1 MAGPDL
7 KSYSI
12 LRAFKMPAADN
23 NPSVPI
29 AAGRLSKVL
38 EFATKVSP
46 ADYYGLSID
55 YGGGVLND
63 KEIQAIAQQ
72 AEFSK

>member
-1 MAGPDL
+1 
-7 KSYSI
+7 
-12 LRAFKMPAADN
+12 MPAVEN

-29 AAGRLSKVL
+29 AAGKLSKVL
-38 EFATKVSP
+38 EFASQVSP

-55 YGGGVLND
+55 YGGGVLNEE
-63 KEIQAIAQQ
+63 EIRAIAQE